1 MHVEDSKEA
10 SAARKQFVERRVS
23 SESTAGSRSPLVGND
38 TPNVGTCLTASKKKI
53 SPSSDIGSIASALY
67 CETVNEVYRLL
78 GV

>member
-23 SESTAGSRSPLVGND
+23 SESTAAPPLVGDD
-38 TPNVGTCLTASKKKI
+38 TPNVGTCLTASKKKF